1 MHSLGSTVVVAPV
14 GLAVVEEVAATPEAA
29 ERSQIVGHMNSIEP
43 HHYCTLVGQLVLPGP
58 QQMACAVWY
67 GLAQYYLEGVS
78 FLNLQCPFVKE
89 IVVCAVPQLS

>member
-1 MHSLGSTVVVAPV
+1 MHSPGSTVVVAPV

-29 ERSQIVGHMNSIEP
+29 GHSQIVGHMNSIEP
-43 HHYCTLVGQLVLPGP
+43 HHYCMMVGLLVLPEP

-89 IVVCAVPQLS
+89 IVVCAVPRLS